1 MYISSEADADAQVPI
16 FTRKFL
22 SAFKSSFAHTP
33 ATDDAA
39 AALPVPVIINNI
51 SFSSFANTVNGIYD
65 SSFFNL
71 YFSISGFASQ

>member
-39 AALPVPVIINNI
+39 AALPIP
-51 SFSSFANTVNGIYD
+51 
-65 SSFFNL
+65 
-71 YFSISGFASQ
+71 